1 MKRRRLVPMIVT
13 AICCAALGA
22 GVTEA
27 ALAAP
32 AAGARAP
39 HGAGTSRYSEV
50 TVVLTCQDRAQ
61 VRPRTLILACAD
73 ENDYL
78 TQLSWASW
86 GPKLAKATGVQKEN
100 DCMPDCAAG
109 HFHSYPVNVV
119 FWDATAARPG
129 EQRFTKV
136 TLRYRGAR
144 PPVNGRPGPVTV
156 TMPLYP

>member
-1 MKRRRLVPMIVT
+1 MKLRRLVPMIAT

-39 HGAGTSRYSEV
+39 HAAGSNRYSEV
-50 TVVLTCQDRAQ
+50 TVVLNCQDRAQ
-61 VRPRTLILACAD
+61 VRPRSLVLACAD

-78 TQLSWASW
+78 TRLSWASW
-86 GPKLAKATGVQKEN
+86 GPRLARATGVQNEN
-100 DCMPDCAAG
+100 DCLPDCAAG
-109 HFHSYPVNVV
+109 HFHSYRVDVE
-119 FWDATAARPG
+119 FWGGIAVRPG

-136 TLRYRGAR
+136 TLRYPGAR
-144 PPVNGRPGPVTV
+144 PRGAGRPGPATV
-156 TMPLYP
+156 TIPLGP